1 MATAEQLQKAN
12 KKRKQNE
19 DVQFPSQEEMGMSDN
34 EYMDFQFEQGVYED
48 ESGVLRQL
56 TPEQNED
63 RLRTVEGEDIPFK
76 NDIYE
81 GESSPGF
88 RSAKATLDPLTD
100 AKRTASKEISPE
112 FKGVFW
118 LRSVS
123 PEIDFPNLN
132 KHSEKGKK

>member
-56 TPEQNED
+56 TPEQFND
-63 RLRTVEGEDIPFK
+63 VRRFEGEDIPFK
-76 NDIYE
+76 DDIYE
-81 GESSPGF
+81 GEQGAAGL

-100 AKRTASKEISPE
+100 AKRTASKEVGPRFE
-112 FKGVFW
+112 GVFW

-132 KHSEKGKK
+132 KHSKKEKA